1 MMMQAKSVMLVDDEP
16 ELLTV
21 MTLMLEAQGFVVHG
35 FTDPGKALAF
45 AKNGIDC
52 SVIVCDIRMPIMNGF
67 QLVRAVKNIHPEI
80 KVILITA
87 FNIHEKE
94 WQKTL
99 PSTEVNQFMIKPFDM
114 SDLVE
119 SIEMCAPVH

>member
-1 MMMQAKSVMLVDDEP
+1 MQANSVMLVDDEP

-35 FTDPGKALAF
+35 FTDPEKALAF
-45 AKNGIDC
+45 ANDGIDC
-52 SVIVCDIRMPIMNGF
+52 SVIVSDIRMPIMNGF
-67 QLVRAVKNIHPEI
+67 QLVRAVKKIHPEI

-99 PSTEVNQFMIKPFDM
+99 PSTEVNQFLIKPFDM